1 MKKYKFLRLTRIIV
15 YFIVGI
21 YIILG
26 SYFFIDTIK
35 NYLNLL
41 VGISLFYDSTAAEI
55 SSIKR
60 KAYNQEENHIGTHF
74 ISMIFSFIIIL
85 SKYIFKDESFYIIC
99 SLWGVSAII
108 NGSVRLNIS
117 VHKIAHKK
125 FKGIEII
132 ETLEAIIEIALSV
145 FLILDPIEH
154 LHSHL
159 LLLGLSSILVA
170 IILTVHEIKNYYL
183 YKNVTN
189 NELS

>member
-1 MKKYKFLRLTRIIV
+1 MQKYRFLRLTRIIV
-15 YFIVGI
+15 YFIVGT

-26 SYFFIDTIK
+26 SYLFVDMIK
-35 NYLNLL
+35 NNLNLL

-60 KAYNQEENHIGTHF
+60 KAYNQEENHIGTHL

-85 SKYIFKDESFYIIC
+85 SKYIFIDKSFYIIC

-108 NGSVRLNIS
+108 NGSVRLNIT
-117 VHKIAHKK
+117 VHQIAHKK
-125 FKGIEII
+125 FKGIEIV

-170 IILTVHEIKNYYL
+170 IILSVHEIKNHYL
-183 YKNVTN
+183 YKSSNK
-189 NELS
+189 NELL

>member
-15 YFIVGI
+15 YFIVGS

-26 SYFFIDTIK
+26 SYFFKDTIK
-35 NYLNLL
+35 NNLNLL

-55 SSIKR
+55 ASIKR
-60 KAYNQEENHIGTHF
+60 RAYNQEENHIGTHF

-85 SKYIFKDESFYIIC
+85 SKYIFNDESFYIIC

-117 VHKIAHKK
+117 VHQIAQKK

-132 ETLEAIIEIALSV
+132 ETFEAIVEIALSV

-159 LLLGLSSILVA
+159 LLLGLSSLLVA
-170 IILTVHEIKNYYL
+170 IILSVHEMKNYYL
-183 YKNVTN
+183 YKNVSK